1 MSLCYLTTCALSAV
15 PTGVRPSFKLKRVS
29 MKIAVDAMGGDDAPE
44 VVVQG
49 ALEAASK
56 FGIHVILVGHETI
69 LTGLVGSGTAD
80 DLVSIHH
87 CEEAVAMDESPL
99 KALRKKKD
107 SSIRVAFGLVKE
119 GVADAVISAGNSG
132 ATLAA
137 GVLALGRIPG
147 VERPAIASIVP
158 TEKGPVILI
167 DAGANVDCRPG
178 QLFQF
183 GVMAHA
189 FGCSCLGMEKPKIA
203 LLNIGEE
210 GSKGNELVR
219 YAYDLFEKST
229 LNFSGN
235 IEGRDFLTGDIKIVV
250 CDGFVGNVALKLTE
264 GTAESMARLMKRELM
279 RSFLGRM
286 AFFLGR
292 KAFSRFARELSYEE
306 YGGAPLLGIKGIGII
321 CHGGSSAKAIANAI
335 HMAEQYA
342 QNRTVEKMS
351 QELKSYNLE
360 QGL

>member
-1 MSLCYLTTCALSAV
+1 MNLCCLITCALSAA
-15 PTGVRPSFKLKRVS
+15 PIGARPSFKLKRVS

-56 FGIHVILVGHETI
+56 FGIHVILVGHEAI
-69 LTGLVGSGTAD
+69 LSGLVGTRAAD
-80 DLVSIHH
+80 NLVSIHH
-87 CEEAVAMDESPL
+87 CEDVVAMDESPL

-107 SSIRVAFGLVKE
+107 SSIRVAFGLAKE
-119 GVADAVISAGNSG
+119 GRADAVISAGNSG
-132 ATLAA
+132 ATLAG

-189 FGCSCLGMEKPKIA
+189 FGSSCLDMKTPEIA

-229 LNFSGN
+229 LNFVGN
-235 IEGRDFLTGDIKIVV
+235 IEGRDLLTGDVKIVV

-264 GTAESMARLMKRELM
+264 GTAESMARLMKRELN
-279 RSFLGRM
+279 RSFLGRI

-306 YGGAPLLGIKGIGII
+306 YGGAPLLGVKGIGII
-321 CHGGSSAKAIANAI
+321 CHGGSSAKAICNAVN
-335 HMAEQYA
+335 MAAQYA

-351 QELKSYNLE
+351 LELKSYNLE

>member
-1 MSLCYLTTCALSAV
+1 
-15 PTGVRPSFKLKRVS
+15 
-29 MKIAVDAMGGDDAPE
+29 MKIAVDAMGGDNAPE

-49 ALEAASK
+49 ALEAVSK
-56 FGIHVILVGHETI
+56 FGIHAILVGNEAV
-69 LTGLVGSGTAD
+69 LKGLVASSKANH
-80 DLVSIHH
+80 LVSIHH

-107 SSIRVAFGLVKE
+107 SSIGVAFSLVKK
-119 GVADAVISAGNSG
+119 GQANAVISAGNSG

-189 FGCSCLGMEKPKIA
+189 FGCSCLDMESPKIA

-219 YAYDLFEKST
+219 YAYDLFEK
-229 LNFSGN
+229 
-235 IEGRDFLTGDIKIVV
+235 
-250 CDGFVGNVALKLTE
+250 
-264 GTAESMARLMKRELM
+264 
-279 RSFLGRM
+279 
-286 AFFLGR
+286 
-292 KAFSRFARELSYEE
+292 
-306 YGGAPLLGIKGIGII
+306 AP
-321 CHGGSSAKAIANAI
+321 
-335 HMAEQYA
+335 
-342 QNRTVEKMS
+342 
-351 QELKSYNLE
+351 
-360 QGL
+360 

>member
-1 MSLCYLTTCALSAV
+1 
-15 PTGVRPSFKLKRVS
+15 
-29 MKIAVDAMGGDDAPE
+29 MKIAVDAMGGDKAPE

-56 FGIHVILVGHETI
+56 FGIHVILVGREA
-69 LTGLVGSGTAD
+69 LLKDLVGAGKAD
-80 DLVSIHH
+80 GLVSIHH
-87 CEEAVAMDESPL
+87 CEEAVGMDESPL

-107 SSIRVAFGLVKE
+107 SSIGVAFDLAKKGL
-119 GVADAVISAGNSG
+119 ADAVISAGNSG

-137 GVLALGRIPG
+137 GVLSLGRIPG
-147 VERPAIASIVP
+147 LERPAIASIVP

-167 DAGANVDCRPG
+167 DAGANVDCRPA

-183 GVMAHA
+183 GVMANA
-189 FGCSCLGMEKPKIA
+189 FGCSCLDMQNPEIA

-219 YAYDLFEKST
+219 YTYELFEKST
-229 LNFSGN
+229 LNFVGN
-235 IEGRDFLTGDIKIVV
+235 IEGRDLLTGDVKIVV

-279 RSFLGRM
+279 RSFLGRI
-286 AFFLGR
+286 AFILGR
-292 KAFSRFARELSYEE
+292 KAFFRFARELSYEE
-306 YGGAPLLGIKGIGII
+306 YGGAPLLGVKGIGII
-321 CHGGSSAKAIANAI
+321 CHGGSSAKAVCNAI
-335 HMAEQYA
+335 HMAAQYA

-351 QELKSYNLE
+351 LELKSYNLE
-360 QGL
+360 QAI

>member
-1 MSLCYLTTCALSAV
+1 MNLCGPIMCAPSAAS
-15 PTGVRPSFKLKRVS
+15 TGVGPSFKLKRVS
-29 MKIAVDAMGGDDAPE
+29 MKIAVDAMGGDNAPE

-56 FGIHVILVGHETI
+56 FGIHVILVGHEAS
-69 LTGLVGSGTAD
+69 LTGLVGTRAAD
-80 DLVSIHH
+80 NLVSIHH
-87 CEEAVAMDESPL
+87 CEDVVGMEESPL

-107 SSIRVAFGLVKE
+107 SSIRVAFSLTKKGH
-119 GVADAVISAGNSG
+119 ADAVISAGNSG

-137 GVLALGRIPG
+137 GVLALGRISG
-147 VERPAIASIVP
+147 LERPAIASIIP
-158 TEKGPVILI
+158 AEKGPVVLI
-167 DAGANVDCRPG
+167 DAGANVDCRPA

-189 FGCSCLGMEKPKIA
+189 FGCSCLNMRNPEIA

-219 YAYDLFEKST
+219 HTYDLFKKST
-229 LNFSGN
+229 LNFVGN
-235 IEGRDFLTGDIKIVV
+235 IEGRDLLTGDVKIVV

-264 GTAESMARLMKRELM
+264 GTAESMVRLMKREVM
-279 RSFLGRM
+279 RSFLGRI
-286 AFFLGR
+286 ALILGR

-306 YGGAPLLGIKGIGII
+306 YGGAPLLGIKGVGII
-321 CHGGSSAKAIANAI
+321 CHGGSSAKAICNAI
-335 HMAEQYA
+335 RMAAQYA

-351 QELKSYNLE
+351 QELESYNLE

>member
-1 MSLCYLTTCALSAV
+1 
-15 PTGVRPSFKLKRVS
+15 
-29 MKIAVDAMGGDDAPE
+29 MKIAVDAMGGDEAPE

-56 FGIHVILVGHETI
+56 FGIHTILVGHEALLKELIDTRK
-69 LTGLVGSGTAD
+69 AD
-80 DLVSIHH
+80 SRISIHH
-87 CEEAVAMDESPL
+87 CEDVVGMDESPL

-107 SSIRVAFGLVKE
+107 SSIGVAFGLLKE
-119 GVADAVISAGNSG
+119 GLADAVISAGNSG

-137 GVLALGRIPG
+137 GVLTLGRIPG
-147 VERPAIASIVP
+147 LERPAIASIIP

-167 DAGANVDCRPG
+167 DAGANVDCRPA

-189 FGCSCLGMEKPKIA
+189 FGCSCLNMNNPEIA

-229 LNFSGN
+229 LNFVGN
-235 IEGRDFLTGDIKIVV
+235 IEGRDLLTGDVKIVV

-264 GTAESMARLMKRELM
+264 GTADSMARLMKRELM
-279 RSFLGRM
+279 RSFMGRV
-286 AFFLGR
+286 AFILGR
-292 KAFSRFARELSYEE
+292 KAFLRFSRELSYEE
-306 YGGAPLLGIKGIGII
+306 YGGAPLLGVKGIGII
-321 CHGGSSAKAIANAI
+321 CHGGSSSKAICNAI
-335 HMAEQYA
+335 QMAAQYA

-351 QELKSYNLE
+351 FELKSYNLE
-360 QGL
+360 QAL

>member
-15 PTGVRPSFKLKRVS
+15 PIGAIPSFNLKRVS

-49 ALEAASK
+49 ALEAASR
-56 FGIHVILVGHETI
+56 FGIHVILVGHEAV
-69 LTGLVGSGTAD
+69 LTDLVGSGAAD
-80 DLVSIHH
+80 NLVSVHH
-87 CEEAVAMDESPL
+87 CEEAVTMNESPL

-107 SSIRVAFGLVKE
+107 SSIGVAFSLVKKKH
-119 GVADAVISAGNSG
+119 ADAVISAGNSG

-158 TEKGPVILI
+158 AEKGPVILI

-219 YAYDLFEKST
+219 HAYDLFEKSA
-229 LNFSGN
+229 LNFVGN
-235 IEGRDFLTGDIKIVV
+235 IEGRDLLTGDVKIIV

-279 RSFLGRM
+279 RSFPGRM

-292 KAFSRFARELSYEE
+292 KAFSRFTRKLSYEE
-306 YGGAPLLGIKGIGII
+306 YGGAPLLGVKGIGII

-335 HMAEQYA
+335 HMAAEYA
-342 QNRTVEKMS
+342 QNQTVKKMS

>member
-1 MSLCYLTTCALSAV
+1 
-15 PTGVRPSFKLKRVS
+15 
-29 MKIAVDAMGGDDAPE
+29 MKIAVDAMGGDEAPE

-56 FGIHVILVGHETI
+56 FGIHVILVGHEAQLNPLI
-69 LTGLVGSGTAD
+69 DPRRANNLI
-80 DLVSIHH
+80 SIHH
-87 CEEAVAMDESPL
+87 CEEVVGMEESPL
-99 KALRKKKD
+99 KALRNKKD
-107 SSIRVAFGLVKE
+107 SSIGVAFGLLKE
-119 GVADAVISAGNSG
+119 GLADAVISAGNSG

-137 GVLALGRIPG
+137 GVLTLGRIPG
-147 VERPAIASIVP
+147 LERPAIAGIVP

-167 DAGANVDCRPG
+167 DAGANVDCRPA

-189 FGCSCLGMEKPKIA
+189 FGCSCLEMKNPEIA

-229 LNFSGN
+229 LNFVGN
-235 IEGRDFLTGDIKIVV
+235 IEGRDLLTGDVKIVV

-279 RSFLGRM
+279 RSFMGRM
-286 AFFLGR
+286 AFVLGR
-292 KAFSRFARELSYEE
+292 KAFLRFSQELSYEE
-306 YGGAPLLGIKGIGII
+306 YGGAPLLGVKGIGII
-321 CHGGSSAKAIANAI
+321 CHGGSSSKAICNAI
-335 HMAEQYA
+335 QMAAQYA

-351 QELKSYNLE
+351 LELKSYNLD
-360 QGL
+360 QAL